1 MSDDTDTNDL
11 HLPSLSIRGFRGIIC
26 LDIERLGRVTLLAG
40 KNGVGKTTVLDAMRL
55 LARRCDDVSYRDVLV
70 SHDEIEI
77 WVDEEGARTERP
89 AFEALFHGR
98 RIAPH
103 DKFSIGAIGDRAPL
117 TVEVVTGADLPPE
130 WLERLERR
138 RSALDGPILR
148 VSFETFTDYQPV
160 FSEDFAAPHVVAMRR
175 WRRVRGV
182 GDENWPDDT
191 PCVSLGPDVADNRQ
205 LAEYWDEVAL
215 TPGEDLAL
223 SALQLACRTKIEGV
237 APIERP
243 RRAAGR
249 RMMVKPVLEDRVPLR
264 SLGDGAVRMLGM
276 ALGLVSARDG
286 FLLIDEA
293 ENGIHHTLQREYW
306 ATVLRVAR
314 EYNVQVLATTHSW
327 DCVAG
332 FAHAA
337 FDDKE
342 SEGIAI
348 RLEVGDD
355 DGSLR
360 AVEYTERMLKVAAE
374 QGIEVR

>member
-1 MSDDTDTNDL
+1 MSDKAESNGL
-11 HLPSLSIRGFRGIIC
+11 HLPSLSIRGFRGIGC

-55 LARRCDDVSYRDVLV
+55 LARHCDDVSYRDVLV
-70 SHDEIEI
+70 SHDEIET
-77 WVDEEGARTERP
+77 WVDDEGARAERP
-89 AFEALFHGR
+89 NFEALFYGR

-103 DKFSIGAIGDRAPL
+103 DKFSIGAMGDRAPL
-117 TVEVVTGADLPPE
+117 TVEVVTGADLPPD

-148 VSFETFTDYQPV
+148 VSFQKFTEFQPV
-160 FSEDFAAPHVVAMRR
+160 FSDDFAAPHVVAMRH
-175 WRRVRGV
+175 WRRARGL
-182 GDENWPDDT
+182 GNEDWPENA

-205 LAEYWDEVAL
+205 LAEHWDEVAL

-306 ATVLRVAR
+306 AMVLRVAR

-337 FDDKE
+337 VDDEE
-342 SEGIAI
+342 SEGIAV
-348 RLEVGDD
+348 RLESDD
-355 DGSLR
+355 DHGGVR